1 MTSPR
6 NEPTIESR
14 RVFEGRIVNLRVD
27 TVRMANERTTTR
39 EVVEHAP
46 CVCIVPLDDDGSVI
60 LVRQYRKPVEK
71 FLLEVPAGGMDKG
84 EDPKAAAH
92 RELQEETGLRARR
105 MEPLSFFWT
114 TPGFC
119 DEGMNAFLATGL
131 TKGDDH
137 MDEDEDIEVERVPLS
152 QVPDMISSGQI
163 QDVKTIASLMLV
175 FARRSTVNKTIRG
188 SQSRKR

>member
-6 NEPTIESR
+6 NEPTVESR
-14 RVFEGRIVNLRVD
+14 RVFEGKIINLRVD
-27 TVRMANERTTTR
+27 TVRMASGQISTR

-46 CVCIVPLDDDGSVI
+46 CVCIVPLHDNGTVT
-60 LVRQYRKPVEK
+60 LVRQYRKAIER
-71 FLLEVPAGGMDKG
+71 FLLEVPAGGMDQG
-84 EDPKAAAH
+84 EDSHAAGH
-92 RELQEETGLRARR
+92 RELMEETGLRAER

-119 DEGMNAFLATGL
+119 DEGMHAFLATGL

-152 QVPDMISSGQI
+152 QAPDMIASGQI
-163 QDVKTIASLMLV
+163 QDAKSIASLMLV
-175 FARRSTVNKTIRG
+175 YARRFKSKNKGR
-188 SQSRKR
+188 

>member
-1 MTSPR
+1 MTSSR
-6 NEPTIESR
+6 NEPTVESR
-14 RVFEGRIVNLRVD
+14 RVFQGKIINLRVD
-27 TVRMANERTTTR
+27 TVRMRNGRLATR

-46 CVCIVPLDDDGSVI
+46 CVCIVPLDDDGTVVM
-60 LVRQYRKPVEK
+60 VRQYRKPVER
-71 FLLEVPAGGMDKG
+71 FLLEVPAGGMDPG
-84 EDPKAAAH
+84 EDPQAAAH
-92 RELQEETGLRARR
+92 REMMEETGLRARR

-119 DEGMNAFLATGL
+119 DEGMHAFLATGL

-152 QVPDMISSGQI
+152 QAPDMIASGQI

-175 FARRSTVNKTIRG
+175 YARHSLSKKKG
-188 SQSRKR
+188 K